1 MNILNIRDR
10 VYLFIII
17 IIIIIIIITIII
29 IIIIII
35 IITIIMITR
44 CSLSSEQ
51 NVTFLVRSSLENLDF
66 MDLSQDGKKSR
77 LLQSTNTLWNS

>member
-10 VYLFIII
+10 VYLYIIIIIAIII
-17 IIIIIIIITIII
+17 IIIIIIIMII
-29 IIIIII
+29 
-35 IITIIMITR
+35 R
-44 CSLSSEQ
+44 CSLSWEQ
-51 NVTFLVRSSLENLDF
+51 NVTFVVRSSLENLDF